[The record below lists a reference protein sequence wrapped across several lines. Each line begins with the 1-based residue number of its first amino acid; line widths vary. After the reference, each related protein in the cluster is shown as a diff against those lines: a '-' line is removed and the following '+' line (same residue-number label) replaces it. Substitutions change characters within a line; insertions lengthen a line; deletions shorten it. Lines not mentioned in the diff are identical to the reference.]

1 MLKSMTGFGRAIYDN
16 GNRNFTIEL
25 KSVNHRYL
33 DLNVKLPRS
42 LISLEDKIRKEI
54 QQKLKRGKV
63 DVFITQNVYNDD
75 DYDVILNKNL
85 ADSYYNCLK
94 KIKESYDVKDDI
106 SVSLISKFPDVISIE
121 QKEENFDEIWNEI
134 SIPLQEALN
143 KLIDM
148 REKEGA
154 KLKEDI
160 GNKCDIINKNVCFI
174 EEKASCVV
182 EEYRIKLNERIK
194 ELLGEN
200 KEIDESRISM
210 EVAIFADKACIDE
223 ETVRLKSHITQ
234 LKDTLEK
241 DEPIGRKLDFIVQE
255 MNREANTIASK
266 SNNIDIVHS
275 VLDIKNDIEKIREQI
290 QNIE

>member
-16 GNRNFTIEL
+16 GKRSFTIEL

-33 DLNVKLPRS
+33 DINVKLPRS
-42 LISLEDKIRKEI
+42 LVSLEDKIRKEA

-63 DVFITQNVYNDD
+63 DIFITQNVYNDD
-75 DYDVILNKNL
+75 DYDVKLNKNL
-85 ADSYYNCLK
+85 ADSYYRCLR

-106 SVSLISKFPDVISIE
+106 SVSLISKFPDIISIE
-121 QKEENFDEIWNEI
+121 QKEENYDEIWNEI
-134 SIPLQEALN
+134 LIPFKEALN
-143 KLIDM
+143 SLIDM

-160 GNKCDIINKNVCFI
+160 ENKCDIVAKNVCFI
-174 EEKASCVV
+174 EERASYVV
-182 EEYRIKLNERIK
+182 EEYRMKLNERIK

-223 ETVRLKSHITQ
+223 EIVRLKSHISQ
-234 LKDTLEK
+234 LKDTLQN

-255 MNREANTIASK
+255 MNRETNTIASK
-266 SNNIDIVHS
+266 SSNIDIVHS

>member
-16 GNRNFTIEL
+16 GKRNFTIEL

-42 LISLEDKIRKEI
+42 LVSLEDKIRREI

-63 DVFITQNVYNDD
+63 DIFITQNIYNDN
-75 DYDVILNKNL
+75 DYDVKLNKNL
-85 ADSYYNCLK
+85 ADSYYKCLR

-106 SVSLISKFPDVISIE
+106 SISLISKFPDVISVE
-121 QKEENFDEIWNEI
+121 QKEENFYEIWNEI
-134 SIPLQEALN
+134 LIPLREAIN
-143 KLIDM
+143 KLVDM
-148 REKEGA
+148 REKEGT

-160 GNKCDIINKNVCFI
+160 ENKCNIINKNVCSI
-174 EEKASCVV
+174 EKKASYVV
-182 EEYRIKLNERIK
+182 EEYRMKLNERIK

-200 KEIDESRISM
+200 KEIDESRIAM

-223 ETVRLKSHITQ
+223 EIVRLKSHIVQ
-234 LKDTLEK
+234 LKDTLQK

-266 SNNIDIVHS
+266 SSNIDIVHS

>member
-16 GNRNFTIEL
+16 GKRNFTIEL

-54 QQKLKRGKV
+54 QQRLKRGKV
-63 DVFITQNVYNDD
+63 DAFITQNVYNDD
-75 DYDVILNKNL
+75 DYNVILNKNL

-121 QKEENFDEIWNEI
+121 QKEENFDEIWSEI
-134 SIPLQEALN
+134 SVPLKEALN
-143 KLIDM
+143 KLLDM

-160 GNKCDIINKNVCFI
+160 ENKCNIINKNVCFI

-223 ETVRLKSHITQ
+223 ETVRLKSHIIQ
-234 LKDTLEK
+234 LKETLQK

>member
-16 GNRNFTIEL
+16 GKRSFTIEL

-33 DLNVKLPRS
+33 DLNVKLPRT
-42 LISLEDKIRKEI
+42 LISLEEKIRKEI
-54 QQKLKRGKV
+54 SQKIKRGKV

-75 DYDVILNKNL
+75 DYDVKLNKNL
-85 ADSYYNCLK
+85 ADSYCKCLM

-121 QKEENFDEIWNEI
+121 QKEENFDEIWSAI
-134 SIPLQEALN
+134 LIPLTEALN
-143 KLIDM
+143 KLVDM
-148 REKEGA
+148 REKEGS

-160 GNKCDIINKNVCFI
+160 ENKCDVIKKNVCFI
-174 EEKASCVV
+174 EEKSAYVV
-182 EEYRIKLNERIK
+182 EEYKIKLDERIK

-200 KEIDESRISM
+200 KEIDESRIAM

-223 ETVRLKSHITQ
+223 EIVRLKSHIIQ
-234 LKDTLEK
+234 LKDTLKK

>member
-16 GNRNFTIEL
+16 GKRNFTIEL

-33 DLNVKLPRS
+33 DINVKLPRS
-42 LISLEDKIRKEI
+42 LISLEDKIRREA

-63 DVFITQNVYNDD
+63 DIFVTQNIYNDD
-75 DYDVILNKNL
+75 DYDVKLNKNL
-85 ADSYYNCLK
+85 ADSYYNCLR

-134 SIPLQEALN
+134 LIPLKDALN

-160 GNKCDIINKNVCFI
+160 ENKCDIISENVCSI

-182 EEYRIKLNERIK
+182 EEYRMKLDERIK
-194 ELLGEN
+194 ELLGGN

-223 ETVRLKSHITQ
+223 EIVRLKSHIIQ
-234 LKDTLEK
+234 LKDTLQK

-266 SNNIDIVHS
+266 SNNINIVHS